1 MKKLRLSILALL
13 SAVGLLFTLSGCG
26 ASAKGYN
33 VNVVRYPDFW
43 ETPDSYHTL
52 GVASTVNDIDPG
64 RYVKATNKQILQGLK
79 TNGTYQVTDLTNV
92 KETDEAI
99 TSAAGKTEL
108 VLVPTIVSIDEDD
121 TERKSED
128 ANGNPITLLYRYGQ
142 VEIQASLYDPN
153 TKDEVVN
160 KSYKDQCSSEGF
172 EKSELKS
179 FASLKQCAV
188 EQATNQ
194 MINDLVVTNQSIY
207 FNDCIVLSTNGK
219 ISTEFTVND
228 TIKVGLKLS
237 PKASF
242 NAFTLAI
249 QDQDKSQT
257 ILSDEFTWTP
267 EGGIVFNYSAKEIFE
282 KSGGIEKFK
291 AVILTN
297 GKLAYMQ
304 EFKIEKPKE

>member
-1 MKKLRLSILALL
+1 
-13 SAVGLLFTLSGCG
+13 
-26 ASAKGYN
+26 
-33 VNVVRYPDFW
+33 
-43 ETPDSYHTL
+43 
-52 GVASTVNDIDPG
+52 
-64 RYVKATNKQILQGLK
+64 
-79 TNGTYQVTDLTNV
+79 
-92 KETDEAI
+92 
-99 TSAAGKTEL
+99 
-108 VLVPTIVSIDEDD
+108 
-121 TERKSED
+121 
-128 ANGNPITLLYRYGQ
+128 
-142 VEIQASLYDPN
+142 
-153 TKDEVVN
+153 
-160 KSYKDQCSSEGF
+160 
-172 EKSELKS
+172 
-179 FASLKQCAV
+179 
-188 EQATNQ
+188 
-194 MINDLVVTNQSIY
+194 
-207 FNDCIVLSTNGK
+207 K

-304 EFKIEKPKE
+304 EFKIEKPKEK